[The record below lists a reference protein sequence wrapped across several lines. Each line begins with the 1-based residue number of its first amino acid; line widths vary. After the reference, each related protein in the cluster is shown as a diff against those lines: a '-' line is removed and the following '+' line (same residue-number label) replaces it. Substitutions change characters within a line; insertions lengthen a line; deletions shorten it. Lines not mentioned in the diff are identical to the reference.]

1 MQRTGKIPEPIIGYI
16 MKEVLLGLRIMHEQ
30 FRIHRDIKSDNI
42 LISLDGS
49 VRLGDLDMQLTLEQG
64 MRHSVV
70 GTPSWMAPEL
80 VVGMDYG
87 VSVDIWSLGIVA
99 IETVVGEPPYLNEN
113 PMKALYLIGTKPAPT
128 LPNNGM
134 WSRKFI
140 EFVNACLVKD
150 PETRPTSEILLEMP
164 FINELPQNSNQ
175 VFADYL
181 REWIASK
188 KSKNNS

>member
-1 MQRTGKIPEPIIGYI
+1 

-30 FRIHRDIKSDNI
+30 FRIHRDIKSDNV
-42 LISLDGS
+42 LISLDGG
-49 VRLGDLDMQLTLEQG
+49 VKLGDFGYAAQLTMEQG

-113 PMKALYLIGTKPAPT
+113 PMKALYFIATKPAPT
-128 LPNNGM
+128 LPNNGK
-134 WSRKFI
+134 WSRKFM

-150 PETRPTSEILLEMP
+150 PETRPTSEILLGMP
-164 FINELPQNSNQ
+164 FITEVPENAKQ
-175 VFADYL
+175 VFAEYL
-181 REWIASK
+181 KEWISSK